1 MKASKFSNNHI
12 KIEFNTGV
20 TMLQS
25 YDSPVAIYDGIGCT
39 YLNSSIYHYSRTT
52 AKHVNKFLTTV
63 NKEVM
68 EISNDNFNE
77 VMQKLCHD

>member
-1 MKASKFSNNHI
+1 MKCSKFSNNHI
-12 KIEFNTGV
+12 KIEFNTSV
-20 TMLQS
+20 IMLQS

-39 YLNSSIYHYSRTT
+39 YLNSSVYHYSRTT

-63 NKEVM
+63 NGEVM
-68 EISNDNFNE
+68 EVSNSSFNE